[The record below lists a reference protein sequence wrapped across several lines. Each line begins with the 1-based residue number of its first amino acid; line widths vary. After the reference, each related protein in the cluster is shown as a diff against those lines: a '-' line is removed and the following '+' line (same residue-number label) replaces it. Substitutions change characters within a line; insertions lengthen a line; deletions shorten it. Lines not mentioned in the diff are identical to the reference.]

1 MHVEFRENLHNFNNN
16 VYEKITH
23 VWLAEKECIL
33 M

>member
-16 VYEKITH
+16 AHEKITH
-23 VWLAEKECIL
+23 VWSAEKECIL